1 MPIKLNSITN
11 NDLQLYI
18 EDDISYDKK
27 KIIQEIENRFSGS
40 KKLTDDETRIINQL
54 NNIRNMDI
62 FFE

>member
-1 MPIKLNSITN
+1 MPSKFNSITN

-27 KIIQEIENRFSGS
+27 KIIQEVENKFARS

-54 NNIRNMDI
+54 NNIRDMDV